1 MRLSIHHRTSY
12 EFSAPVA
19 RGLQRLR
26 LTPKSTQGQ
35 TIADW
40 QMDYAGVRLEAEYD
54 DQHHNRTQLASVEPG
69 TRHVTITCTGTVDTS
84 DQAGIIGSHTGHMPL
99 WSFLEQSRLTRPGA
113 RMRALINRLGGE
125 GAAAAAS
132 GGAGSGRLDMLH
144 ELSSSIRADV
154 AYRTGE
160 TMATT
165 PAEDAMA
172 AAVGVCQDHAHI
184 FLGCAR
190 ALGIPSR
197 YVSGYLMM
205 DDRIDQDA
213 GHAWAEAHVD
223 GLGWVGFD
231 ISNGISPDSRYVRVA
246 TGRDYGEAAPITGI
260 SFGAHETL
268 LTVHLAVEQQA
279 VEKPAIETQAIG
291 RQTGDQ

>member
-1 MRLSIHHRTSY
+1 MRLSIHHRTRY

-35 TIADW
+35 AIASW
-40 QMDYAGVRLEAEYD
+40 QMEYDGVRLEAEYD

-69 TRHVTITCTGTVDTS
+69 VRQVTITCIGTVDTS
-84 DQAGIIGSHTGHMPL
+84 DQAGIIGNHAGHMPM

-113 RMRALINRLGGE
+113 RMRALIQRLGGD
-125 GAAAAAS
+125 AAAS
-132 GGAGSGRLDMLH
+132 ANHANRLDMLH

-160 TMATT
+160 TLATT

-184 FLGCAR
+184 FVGCAR
-190 ALGIPSR
+190 ALGVPSR

-205 DDRIDQDA
+205 DDRIEQDA
-213 GHAWAEAHVD
+213 GHAWAEAHVE

-246 TGRDYGEAAPITGI
+246 TGRDYSEAAPITGI

-279 VEKPAIETQAIG
+279 VDHRAGEQ
-291 RQTGDQ
+291 

>member
-1 MRLSIHHRTSY
+1 VRLSINHRTSY
-12 EFSAPVA
+12 EFSMPVA

-35 TIADW
+35 SIGDW
-40 QMDYAGVRLEAEYD
+40 QMAYEGITLEAEYD

-69 TRHVTITCTGTVDTS
+69 VREVTITCTGIVDTS

-99 WSFLEQSRLTRPGA
+99 SAFLEQSRLTRPGA
-113 RMRALINRLGGE
+113 RMRALIQRLGGE
-125 GAAAAAS
+125 GAAAA
-132 GGAGSGRLDMLH
+132 GAGGGSDTGRLDTLH

-160 TMATT
+160 TLVTT

-205 DDRIDQDA
+205 NDRIDQDA
-213 GHAWAEAHVD
+213 GHAWAEAYVD

-268 LTVHLAVEQQA
+268 LKVHLAVEQQA
-279 VEKPAIETQAIG
+279 VEQ
-291 RQTGDQ
+291 

>member
-1 MRLSIHHRTSY
+1 MRLSINHRTSY
-12 EFSAPVA
+12 EFSMPVA

-35 TIADW
+35 SIGDW
-40 QMDYAGVRLEAEYD
+40 QMAYEGITLEAEYD

-69 TRHVTITCTGTVDTS
+69 VREVTITCTGIVDTS

-99 WSFLEQSRLTRPGA
+99 WAFLEQSRLTRPGA
-113 RMRALINRLGGE
+113 RMRALIQRLGGE
-125 GAAAAAS
+125 GAAAA
-132 GGAGSGRLDMLH
+132 GAGGGSDTGRLDTLH

-160 TMATT
+160 TLVTT

-205 DDRIDQDA
+205 NDRIDQDA
-213 GHAWAEAHVD
+213 GHAWAEAYVD

-268 LTVHLAVEQQA
+268 LKVHLAVEQQA
-279 VEKPAIETQAIG
+279 VEQ
-291 RQTGDQ
+291 